1 MPKAG
6 GLWSLERYRCEAYDL
21 SRKWAR
27 NKCTVVCFVVLFCVL
42 VKVKLKESKGAVKLP
57 KIFQEFTL
65 KISQTFYLDEVL
77 EAKPKIILEKFALL
91 TRSSFC
97 MSFDR
102 WNPLG
107 SQQLPRR

>member
-1 MPKAG
+1 M
-6 GLWSLERYRCEAYDL
+6 
-21 SRKWAR
+21 
-27 NKCTVVCFVVLFCVL
+27 L

-65 KISQTFYLDEVL
+65 KISKMFHLDEVSDR
-77 EAKPKIILEKFALL
+77 AKPNQSFSQNAKL

-107 SQQLPRR
+107 SQQLLRR